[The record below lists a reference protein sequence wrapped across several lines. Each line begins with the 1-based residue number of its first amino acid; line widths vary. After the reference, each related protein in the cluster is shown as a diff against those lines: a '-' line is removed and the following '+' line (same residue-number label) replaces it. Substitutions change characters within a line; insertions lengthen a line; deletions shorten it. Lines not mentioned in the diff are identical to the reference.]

1 MTLLSQKQLTRLYDS
16 DDGHKT
22 IIIDECGAV
31 MSERV
36 KNMKAEDMTAIFE
49 KYPDDLGISA
59 SVGRQSVEY
68 YG

>member
-1 MTLLSQKQLTRLYDS
+1 
-16 DDGHKT
+16 
-22 IIIDECGAV
+22 